1 MIKEVRNVKIAKW
14 AVVTPAV
21 IGRKAKTKMVSRSS
35 IVHRRKR
42 ALEKEKILRK
52 VVVDDPREIM

>member
-1 MIKEVRNVKIAKW
+1 MEHKIAKW

-21 IGRKAKTKMVSRSS
+21 IGRKAKAKMVSRSI

-42 ALEKEKILRK
+42 ALEKEKILGK
-52 VVVDDPREIM
+52 IVVHDLGEIM